1 MDNTM
6 DPTNNDHNHRDE
18 TNNDPSQQ
26 REDEDTGAS
35 NSLPLSQDASTV
47 VGEGICQVCFIH
59 I

>member
-1 MDNTM
+1 M